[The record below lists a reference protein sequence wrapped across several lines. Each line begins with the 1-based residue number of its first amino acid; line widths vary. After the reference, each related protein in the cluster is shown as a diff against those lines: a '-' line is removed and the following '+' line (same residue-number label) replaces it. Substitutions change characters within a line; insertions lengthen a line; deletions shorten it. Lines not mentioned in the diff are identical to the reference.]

1 MLDIKLL
8 RESPDLVREALKNR
22 NADVDLDAVLQL
34 DTTRRQLLHEVEQLR
49 AQQNRASQEIA
60 DAKKAKQDAADQ
72 IAEMRA
78 LSARIKELD
87 ERCKGVGAELEAQ
100 LLLIPNIPHETVPA
114 GTDESDNRLERTWG
128 GIPEFDF
135 EIKDHIELGEAL
147 GILNFECAAKLSGA
161 RFCLFRGAGA
171 RLERALIN
179 FMLDTHTEE
188 HDYVEILPP
197 FLVSSETMQGSGQLP
212 KFASEAFHIAESD
225 LWLVPTAEVPLT
237 NIHRD
242 EILAEADLPLRYT
255 AYTPCFRSEAGSYGK
270 DVRGLLRNHQFDKV
284 ELYKFTKPEDSWE
297 ELEKLTGHAESIL
310 QRLGLPY
317 RVVTLSTGD
326 LGFSAAKTYDLEVW
340 LPGQNTYREIS
351 SCSNCTDF
359 QARRANIRYR
369 ADKKPQFVHTLNG
382 SGLAVGRTVIAILEN
397 YQQADGSIEIPP
409 ALRSYMG
416 GRVKIEAPDD

>member
-1 MLDIKLL
+1 MLDLKLL

-22 NADVDLDAVLQL
+22 KADADLDAVLQL
-34 DTTRRQLLHEVEQLR
+34 EVTRRQMLHEVEQLR
-49 AQQNRASQEIA
+49 AEQNRASQEIA
-60 DAKKAKQDAADQ
+60 DAKKAKRDASDQ

-78 LSARIKELD
+78 LSTRIKELD
-87 ERCKGVGAELEAQ
+87 DRRKGVEAELEGH
-100 LLLIPNIPHETVPA
+100 LLNLPNIPHETTPV
-114 GTDESDNRLERTWG
+114 GTDELDNRLERTWG
-128 GIPEFDF
+128 DIPEFEF
-135 EIKDHIELGEAL
+135 EVKDHIDLGEAL
-147 GILNFECAAKLSGA
+147 GILDFDCASKLAGA
-161 RFCLFRGAGA
+161 RFCLFRGAGS

-188 HDYVEILPP
+188 HEYLEILPP
-197 FLVSSETMQGSGQLP
+197 FLASSETMQGSGQLP
-212 KFASEAFHIAESD
+212 KFASEAFRIADSD

-237 NIHRD
+237 NIHRG
-242 EILAEADLPLRYT
+242 EILAEADLPLLYV

-284 ELYKFTKPEDSWE
+284 ELYKFSKPEDSWDD
-297 ELEKLTGHAESIL
+297 LEKLTANAESIL

-369 ADKKPQFVHTLNG
+369 ADGKPQFVHTLNG
-382 SGLAVGRTVIAILEN
+382 SGLAVGRTVIAIMEN

-409 ALRSYMG
+409 VLRSYMG
-416 GRVKIEAPDD
+416 GRKKIEVPDA